1 MNLNW
6 KKLREA
12 IAWCLLGYTLA
23 GVAVSYGKF
32 GPIESGITAIT
43 ALCLALGFWITEML
57 VGVLTGVKKANTT
70 AIALLFL
77 GKLAWW
83 AALFGL
89 SRYYPAGTEVPIAIG
104 MGAFILALVTGVL
117 SQYGWPK
124 ISDA

>member
-6 KKLREA
+6 KKLRRA
-12 IAWCLLGYTLA
+12 IAWSFLVFTLA
-23 GVAVSYGKF
+23 GMGISYWKF
-32 GPIESGITAIT
+32 SLSAAWVTTGA

-70 AIALLFL
+70 AIGLLFL

-83 AALFGL
+83 GALLVL
-89 SRYYPAGTEVPIAIG
+89 SRYYPAGMEIPIAIG
-104 MGAFILALVTGVL
+104 MGAFILAMVTGVL